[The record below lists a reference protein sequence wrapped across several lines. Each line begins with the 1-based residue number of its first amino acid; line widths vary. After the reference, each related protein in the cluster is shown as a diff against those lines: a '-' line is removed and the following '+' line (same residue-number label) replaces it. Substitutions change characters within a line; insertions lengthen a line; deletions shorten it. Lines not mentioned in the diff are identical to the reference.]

1 MIWLIGNK
9 GMLGTELSNLLSARG
24 ISFVGTDRE
33 VSILDPDE
41 LASFAQGK
49 GITCII
55 NCAAYTAVDKAE
67 TEEDLALRLNAEGP
81 ENIGRLASA
90 IGARVVHVS
99 TDYVFDGNG
108 TSPYRETDPV
118 NPASAYGRTKA
129 AGEARL
135 VAACPTAIVVRT
147 AWLYGKH
154 GPNFVATMLRLMA
167 EKDELGVVMDQKGTP
182 TWAYDLSV
190 ALVALAGDDSTPA
203 GPYHFT
209 NDGQTTWYDFAVEIQ
224 RLGKEL
230 GILSRDCRV
239 KPLTTAEYGS
249 KTRRPAYSVLSKD
262 RIKAQGISVPAWQD
276 SLRQYFIRDLTP
288 RHEGTQRV

>member
-9 GMLGTELSNLLSARG
+9 GMLGTELSNLLSSRG
-24 ISFVGTDRE
+24 MPFVGTDRE
-33 VSILDPDE
+33 VSILDPAA
-41 LASFAQGK
+41 LSAFAAGK
-49 GITCII
+49 GIGCIV

-67 TEEDLALRLNAEGP
+67 TEEDLARRLNADGP
-81 ENIGRLASA
+81 ENIGRLAAS

-108 TSPYRETDPV
+108 TSPYKEAEPV

-129 AGEARL
+129 EGEARL
-135 VAACPTAIVVRT
+135 VAVCPAVIIVRT
-147 AWLYGKH
+147 AWLYGRH
-154 GPNFVATMLRLMA
+154 GPNFVSTMLRLMA

-190 ALVALAGDDSTPA
+190 ALADVASAKAFPP

-209 NDGQTTWYDFAVEIQ
+209 NDGETTWYDFAVEIH
-224 RLGKEL
+224 RLGMEL
-230 GILSRDCRV
+230 GVLKRDCRV

-249 KTRRPAYSVLSKD
+249 KTRRPAYSVLAKD
-262 RIKAQGISVPAWQD
+262 RIKALGIAVPGWKE
-276 SLRQYFIRDLTP
+276 SLKAYFVRDLI
-288 RHEGTQRV
+288 

>member
-24 ISFVGTDRE
+24 ISFVGTDCE
-33 VSILDPDE
+33 VSILDPE
-41 LASFAQGK
+41 ALASFAQGK

-67 TEEDLALRLNAEGP
+67 TEEALALRLNAEGP

-90 IGARVVHVS
+90 IGARVIHVS

-108 TSPYRETDPV
+108 TSPYKETDPV

-129 AGEARL
+129 TGEARL
-135 VAACPTAIVVRT
+135 VAACPTAIIVRT

-190 ALVALAGDDSTPA
+190 ALVTLAQDGSACA

-262 RIKAQGISVPAWQD
+262 RIKAQGIPVPAWQD

-288 RHEGTQRV
+288 RH

>member
-1 MIWLIGNK
+1 MLWLIGNK
-9 GMLGTELSNLLSARG
+9 GMLGTELSNLLSSRG
-24 ISFVGTDRE
+24 APFVGTDRE
-33 VSILDPDE
+33 VSMLDPAALE
-41 LASFAQGK
+41 AFAAGR
-49 GITCII
+49 GIDRIV

-67 TEEDLALRLNAEGP
+67 IEEELARRLNADGP

-108 TSPYRETDPV
+108 KSPYKETDPV

-129 AGEARL
+129 EGEARL
-135 VAACPTAIVVRT
+135 ALACPDAVIVRT

-167 EKDELGVVMDQKGTP
+167 EKDELGVVMDQRGSP
-182 TWAYDLSV
+182 TWAYDL
-190 ALVALAGDDSTPA
+190 AVALADLASAEDVPS

-209 NDGQTTWYDFAVEIQ
+209 NDGEASWYDFAVEIQ
-224 RLGKEL
+224 RLGREL

-262 RIKAQGISVPAWQD
+262 RIKALGIPVPGWKE
-276 SLRQYFIRDLTP
+276 SLRKYFIRDLQTAI
-288 RHEGTQRV
+288 